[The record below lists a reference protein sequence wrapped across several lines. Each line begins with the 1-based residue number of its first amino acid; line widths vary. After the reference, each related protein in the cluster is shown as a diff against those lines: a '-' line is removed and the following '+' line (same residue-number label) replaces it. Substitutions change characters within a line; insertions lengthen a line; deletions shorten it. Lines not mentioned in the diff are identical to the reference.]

1 MANFQG
7 TGFSIELPDDCTD
20 ASTYTFVLPEN
31 NGFSATLNIRH
42 ESATEVSDLKS
53 HINVSLKALRASVA
67 NFTLLNQAA
76 GKRGEHQGLMTSYEW
91 GEGASRV
98 RQKQYCLMTSGEN
111 PKLYILTSTDLVSNA
126 AQSDRVFN
134 SIMKTFTPLAGQ

>member
-1 MANFQG
+1 MPNFQG
-7 TGFSIELPDDCTD
+7 TGFNIELPEDCTD

-42 ESATEVSDLKS
+42 ESATEVKNLKA
-53 HINVSLKALRASVA
+53 HINVSLKALRDSVT

-76 GKRGEHQGLMTSYEW
+76 GKRGEHEGLMTSFEW
-91 GEGASRV
+91 GEGPGRV

-111 PKLYILTSTDLVSNA
+111 PKIYILTSTDLVSNA

-134 SIMKTFTPLAGQ
+134 SIMKSFVPLAGP